1 VYRVEFD
8 PEAEEDLSQLDRPI
22 AQRILKKIRWL
33 AENIERIQ
41 PEPLHKRLR
50 GKYKLRVGDY
60 RVIYTLNL
68 KERAIRVHMVGHRDR
83 IYKPR
88 KR

>member
-8 PEAEEDLSQLDRPI
+8 PEAERDLLQLHRQV
-22 AQRILKKIRWL
+22 AKRILKKLRWL
-33 AENIERIQ
+33 AENVERIT
-41 PEPLHKRLR
+41 PEPLHRRLR

-60 RVIYTLNL
+60 RVIYTLNR
-68 KERAIRVHMVGHRDR
+68 KQQKIRVHMVGHRDQ
-83 IYKPR
+83 IYKSR